1 MGSNASDPSQVCMQ
15 FQSRGSCAYG
25 EKCKFSHAP
34 DAVAMLADNQ
44 EDQEED
50 CVVDMFQQS
59 TMAVA
64 EPQIAMQIM
73 GISGFDSE

>member
-1 MGSNASDPSQVCMQ
+1 
-15 FQSRGSCAYG
+15 
-25 EKCKFSHAP
+25 
-34 DAVAMLADNQ
+34 MLVDNE

-50 CVVDMFQQS
+50 CVIDMFQQS

-64 EPQIAMQIM
+64 EPKIAMQVM